1 MMKALILAAA
11 ILAQAVSPAN
21 ALEQPPVP
29 VQEGGNY
36 ILWYDAP
43 ANRFAGLKERRTF
56 VRVLEIRGNW
66 IRADQFF
73 SDRLAGAMAM
83 VEEIEK
89 DSEVGKSMLAK
100 MGKNKEEFLKEVKA
114 NPIPE
119 DQHIEVWINLQ
130 RIEAI
135 TKHNLN
141 PKKAEQGGAGQP
153 ATRPEPKSEG
163 GDKPQPESEGR
174 SR

>member
-1 MMKALILAAA
+1 MKALILAAVIVA
-11 ILAQAVSPAN
+11 HAVSPAS
-21 ALEQPPVP
+21 ALEEPPLP

-43 ANRFAGLKERRTF
+43 ANRFAGIKERRTF
-56 VRVLEIRGNW
+56 VRILEIQGNW
-66 IRADQFF
+66 IRVDQYF
-73 SDRLAGAMAM
+73 SDTIAGVMAM

-89 DSEVGKSMLAK
+89 DSEVGKALLAK
-100 MGKNKEEFLKEVKA
+100 TGKNKEEFLKEVKA

-119 DQHIEVWINLQ
+119 DQRIEVWINLQ
-130 RIEAI
+130 RVEAV

-141 PKKAEQGGAGQP
+141 PKKAEQAGAGQP
-153 ATRPEPKSEG
+153 ATRPESNSQG
-163 GDKPQPESEGR
+163 SGKPESESEGR